1 MDQQDQQDQQDLYRP
16 EETEERLRRDGG
28 EMTETHR
35 RMNEGWRRWRTS
47 VRYGEEGEAGE
58 EQRGCGWAG
67 EEASLW
73 WGGQKRGRGYHVS
86 CKEAEAGLLC
96 QPPLTT
102 GLGQEELRR
111 DQYM

>member
-1 MDQQDQQDQQDLYRP
+1 
-16 EETEERLRRDGG
+16 
-28 EMTETHR
+28 MTETHR

-73 WGGQKRGRGYHVS
+73 WGGQKRGRGYHVF
-86 CKEAEAGLLC
+86 CKEAGAGLLC